1 MRTAAVAA
9 APCLSAPPGTD
20 QLWLSLH
27 RVVQFCPR
35 DVTSPSQPATR
46 FQISFRLIISFFS
59 FAVVPATGSFSSIF
73 SCSLGLSATEPF
85 EAPRFYYF
93 AVHFC
98 EYHEL
103 IQKHLRRDPNENM
116 VARFFCST
124 RPALRSSLPFRS
136 NLSLRVLHAWFF
148 DGSKIVLRTKRLFRA
163 VFFRL

>member
-9 APCLSAPPGTD
+9 APCLSAPSGTD

-46 FQISFRLIISFFS
+46 FQISFLLIISFFS

-73 SCSLGLSATEPF
+73 SYSLGLSATEPF

-103 IQKHLRRDPNENM
+103 IQKNLKKRSKRKHGGSFLLQYPPSAAELSAISEQSFVKGTPCM
-116 VARFFCST
+116 V
-124 RPALRSSLPFRS
+124 FR
-136 NLSLRVLHAWFF
+136 W
-148 DGSKIVLRTKRLFRA
+148 
-163 VFFRL
+163 